1 MRNIA
6 FILALALLGN
16 AVEAKCT
23 PGDDKCLS
31 ETSDDEALLQSRTV
45 VEDEEDSMEDSV
57 VEEMENEDSVV
68 EEMDDSEEDMWDSEY
83 VYQEELDWR
92 DMLTEEGVAF
102 MDTEEADEGEIQIE
116 DEAAE
121 LEDSADEVE
130 DSSEET
136 EVEEDRGGKGWKRVK
151 KAAKKVA
158 KAARKALPSFR
169 SLWSQITRKVKGM
182 NSFPSCGS
190 VNDCKNKLLRGP
202 KKLFDRIANDAG
214 KSVGAVARRFVGKAS
229 GGVQKAVG
237 RAKRTVRH
245 VMGQAKNAMRQMSN
259 TIKSM
264 RGHRARLGSM
274 CTPRGLGFWNF
285 APTDCGAFNE
295 IAQLVRGRGSLHNA
309 IRKFASCAAKR
320 TFGVFWTPF
329 ITIKVTRW
337 CIPSFIKKPI
347 EVLVGTLQWAFSGKG
362 PLRGVANAI
371 KNIGRRIKG
380 LFAGVGFLQEAAAV
394 VGSTLHNDTS
404 RYSIDSELRC
414 HGSDFTATIGIAG
427 GITWA
432 GKGPSPKAPEGAK
445 GMGGSSLSGG
455 VTFIQGCYKRRYFN
469 DVSFHVGGSTW
480 VAGAIPDLKC
490 GGCSSKLGAG
500 VSLGFKIGR
509 PKRTAVSWGATW
521 SFQGQATVFGL
532 KGDVSLG
539 FDILPSPG
547 PPKGFSI
554 TPKALTALDQ
564 QRQEEIDAAVAQH
577 DNNEDR
583 LHAGMATMLEQ
594 LENLDL
600 EDMLESRSAMSAI
613 QAGATAMKDKTEEAL
628 IQQTDQ
634 ALIQDEALIQAAEEA
649 EKGELD
655 FPIVIEKINVNAGL
669 KIDFCLTCLLR
680 GGPIY

>member
-6 FILALALLGN
+6 FLLALALLGN

-68 EEMDDSEEDMWDSEY
+68 EEMGDSEEDMWDSEY

-102 MDTEEADEGEIQIE
+102 MDTEEANEGEFQIE

-136 EVEEDRGGKGWKRVK
+136 EVEEDRGGKGWKRIKKAVK
-151 KAAKKVA
+151 KV
-158 KAARKALPSFR
+158 RKAIPSFR

-190 VNDCKNKLLRGP
+190 VNDCKNKLLKGP
-202 KKLFDRIANDAG
+202 KKLLDRIAQEAG
-214 KSVGAVARRFVGKAS
+214 KSISGVANRVVGKAS
-229 GGVQKAVG
+229 GGVQKALG
-237 RAKRTVRH
+237 RAKGTVKQ
-245 VMGQAKNAMRQMSN
+245 VMGQANNAMRQMSN

-264 RGHRARLGSM
+264 RGHRANLGSM
-274 CTPRGLGFWNF
+274 CTPRGLGFWSF

-295 IAQLVRGRGSLHNA
+295 VVQLVRGRGSLHNA

-329 ITIKVTRW
+329 IAIKVSRW

-362 PLRGVANAI
+362 PLRGVADAI

-414 HGSDFTATIGIAG
+414 HGSDFSATIGISG

-432 GKGPSPKAPEGAK
+432 GKGPSPKAPEGAR

-490 GGCSSKLGAG
+490 GGCKSKFGAG
-500 VSLGFKIGR
+500 VGFGFKIGR
-509 PKRTAVSWGATW
+509 PKRTAVSWGATVT
-521 SFQGQATVFGL
+521 FQGLATVLGV
-532 KGDVSLG
+532 KGDVALG
-539 FDILPSPG
+539 FDVLPG
-547 PPKGFSI
+547 PGLPKGFSF
-554 TPKALTALDQ
+554 TPKMLTMLDQ

-583 LHAGMATMLEQ
+583 LHAGMATMLGQ

-613 QAGATAMKDKTEEAL
+613 QAGATAMKEKTEEAL

-649 EKGELD
+649 EQGELA

>member
-337 CIPSFIKKPI
+337 CIPGFIKKPI

-414 HGSDFTATIGIAG
+414 HGSDFSATIGIAG

-577 DNNEDR
+577 DNDEDK

-655 FPIVIEKINVNAGL
+655 FPIVIKKINVNAGL